1 MEITYEMTETDF
13 VQAMN
18 VHRYSKGPTPISVM
32 VVSAVG
38 GFVLWELVTHH
49 GSPSHLLPA
58 LIFASLVCVG
68 FLFIASPRRLAVK
81 QFRSMPSGRGPKS
94 IRLDE
99 AGLHWRWD
107 GGALDLEWKNITKFV
122 ESPNQFVLYTSAIL
136 FNPLPKRGLS
146 TEQISELRSFVLD
159 HLSDTSEALE
169 VSTKG
174 T

>member
-1 MEITYEMTETDF
+1 MQITYEMTETDF

-32 VVSAVG
+32 VISAVG
-38 GFVLWELVTHH
+38 GFVLWELVRHH

-58 LIFASLVCVG
+58 LIFATLVFVG
-68 FLFIASPRRLAVK
+68 FTFIASPRRLAVK
-81 QFRSMPSGRGPKS
+81 QFRSLPNARGPRS
-94 IRLDE
+94 LRLDE

-122 ESPNQFVLYTSAIL
+122 ESQNQFVLYTSPIL

-146 TEQISELRSFVLD
+146 TEQISDLRSFVLE
-159 HLSDTSEALE
+159 HLSETSDAVE
-169 VSTKG
+169 VFTKG